1 MVLDLQLAF
10 LLYLG
15 KEDNFL
21 RDEYFLEVHIV
32 NNVFLKK
39 LQKSGKIQCCIY
51 IKKRS
56 DLIWKP
62 TNLHCT
68 SDPV

>member
-39 LQKSGKIQCCIY
+39 LQKNGKIQCCIY
-51 IKKRS
+51 IKM
-56 DLIWKP
+56 
-62 TNLHCT
+62 
-68 SDPV
+68 V